1 MGGYK
6 IALYHILLLALI
18 QGITEFL
25 PVSSSGHLVV
35 TSQLLGW
42 PDQGLVIDVAVH
54 LGTLFAVMLYF
65 WRDIWFIAVD
75 LTRLAIGRGGAGAQ
89 LAGRLLIA
97 TVPVFIVGYLARDE
111 IGSWL
116 RDAEIIAWATIGFA
130 IVLWIADRLGMTVR
144 RIEHIGVGNAVFIGL
159 MQVLALVPGVS
170 RSGITMTAGR
180 LLGLERQEAAR
191 FSLLL
196 SIPTIVGAAA
206 LSGVEI
212 YQAGDPGLGQ
222 DAALAVGLSF
232 VTGLAAI
239 AAMMHWLKRAGFGIF
254 VVYRLALGAGLLYWI
269 YS

>member
-1 MGGYK
+1 M
-6 IALYHILLLALI
+6 LALI

-54 LGTLFAVMLYF
+54 LGTLCAVLLYF
-65 WRDIWFIAVD
+65 WRDIWFVAVD
-75 LTRLAIGRGGAGAQ
+75 LTRLAIGRGGEGAQ

-97 TVPVFIVGYLARDE
+97 TVPVLIVGYLARDQ

-144 RIEHIGVGNAVFIGL
+144 RIEHIGIGNAVFIGL

-196 SIPTIVGAAA
+196 SIPTIFGAAA

-254 VVYRLALGAGLLYWI
+254 VLYRLALGAGLLYWI